1 MVGTRSVENKK
12 IVVLGGG
19 NGASFMLRALKPL
32 ADRFA
37 ITGIIAMSDSG
48 GSSGFLRKKYG
59 VLPPGDL
66 LRALIALSSYDSD
79 VLKEIL
85 YAKRFPALANFTDEP
100 KNAANLGNLLL
111 AFLQR
116 DGGGIIPALAAME
129 EALSTVGRVL
139 PITTVH
145 THLCAELS
153 DGTFTTRECDLDKP
167 NFGPHVTVKRVWIE
181 PECDA
186 YEPSVHALREADYIF
201 FGPGDLYT
209 SIIATVTPGGVWRAL
224 SDSKAKF
231 IQVVARSR
239 SLAGEPSPQRL
250 SLIVKDLEQYLPRP
264 VDTILYN
271 SAPVTP
277 ALAAIYADK
286 GWLPIEHDLAHLS
299 GRNLENI
306 DFENERSGFDAAKLT
321 PFLERML
328 L

>member
-1 MVGTRSVENKK
+1 MNSSVNAKKK

-32 ADRFA
+32 VDRLD

-79 VLKEIL
+79 ALKEML
-85 YAKRFPALANFTDEP
+85 YTKRFPALTAFADEP

-111 AFLQR
+111 TFLQR
-116 DGGGIIPALAAME
+116 DGGGIIPALAVME
-129 EALSTVGRVL
+129 EALQTVGRVL
-139 PITTVH
+139 PITTTH

-167 NFGPHVTVKRVWIE
+167 AFERHLNVKRVWIE
-181 PECDA
+181 PECEA
-186 YEPSVHALREADYIF
+186 YEPALQALREADVVF

-209 SIIATVTPGGVWRAL
+209 SIIATVTPGGVWGAL

-239 SLAGEPSPQRL
+239 SLAGEPSPSRL

-264 VDTILYN
+264 ADIVLYN
-271 SAPVTP
+271 SAPVTA
-277 ALAAIYADK
+277 ALAAVYTEK
-286 GWLPIEHDLAHLS
+286 GWQSIVHDVDNLS
-299 GRNLENI
+299 GRKLMDA
-306 DFENERSGFDAAKLT
+306 DFESERGGFDHAKMSVALNGVLR
-321 PFLERML
+321 F
-328 L
+328 